1 MSKKNPYWTNI
12 TEQKPN
18 RTVPSSTEEKKK
30 KSHVHQSYL
39 SSINERED
47 SPRQTNL
54 R

>member
-30 KSHVHQSYL
+30 KEPCSPKL
-39 SSINERED
+39 SFIYK
-47 SPRQTNL
+47 
-54 R
+54 